1 MEEHGMLSGDLS
13 GIVLV
18 AMVGLSGCGLG
29 VQPVM
34 ERTPDAVP
42 TAIDPVAAQDFEHSH
57 VVKVTSQ
64 YYMDGPQQGRP
75 PDGEFATGTKVRLLQ
90 SAGSYSL
97 VLSEEGTEAYVSSDV
112 LRD

>member
-1 MEEHGMLSGDLS
+1 MLNGTLS
-13 GIVLV
+13 GIVLF

-29 VQPVM
+29 VHPVM
-34 ERTPDAVP
+34 ERNPSVVP
-42 TAIDPVAAQDFEHSH
+42 PATEPVSPQDFEHSH
-57 VVKVTSQ
+57 VVKVASQ

-75 PDGEFATGTKVRLLQ
+75 PDGEFATGTKVRLLE

-112 LRD
+112 IRD